1 MHKKKPQAWPCME
14 EYTTTLLMTRSK
26 VGFGLGWYAR
36 QLFIFFIFYIYFKTK
51 ISLRWHEKK
60 KHCEKMKKPLN
71 TNFFFFFFAL
81 KGILVVSL
89 WFLFFVTF
97 LYLVKYQI
105 LSSANMII
113 KKKLIVKIWKCPL
126 ILVLIIF
133 FAFNGILVISLYFL
147 LFYIFYDISNC
158 SSTDLMIK
166 KKAL

>member
-1 MHKKKPQAWPCME
+1 MNFLLNTKNKNQFNKMHKKKPQAWPCME

-36 QLFIFFIFYIYFKTK
+36 QQLFIFFIFYIYFKTK

-71 TNFFFFFFAL
+71 TNFFFFAL

-105 LSSANMII
+105 LSSANLII
-113 KKKLIVKIWKCPL
+113 KKNSLWKYENAPW
-126 ILVLIIF
+126 
-133 FAFNGILVISLYFL
+133 Y
-147 LFYIFYDISNC
+147 
-158 SSTDLMIK
+158 
-166 KKAL
+166 